1 MGVPVSRLKRV
12 RYGPVMLPSRL
23 ATGRLSEL
31 GYDDLKTLYRLLKLP
46 LNATRDA
53 RSSRGKDVDKGKS
66 MLIPYPDL
74 AG

>member
-23 ATGRLSEL
+23 ATGRLTEL
-31 GYDDLKTLYRLLKLP
+31 GYDDLKTLYSLLNLP
-46 LNATRDA
+46 LNAARDP
-53 RSSRGKDVDKGKS
+53 RSSRGKDADKGKS